1 MKTPLVIFEDNESL
15 REFLVTLLNSSE
27 EFEVLADLPNVL
39 QAKEVIE
46 RYKPDLVI
54 LDIDMPEK
62 DGISVIPI
70 IKECHPTVLIVMYT
84 QFQDEDK
91 IFRSL
96 SAGADGYI
104 LKKLLPV
111 TLFSALKEVMNG
123 GAPMSPMIARK
134 VLDSFQGKIRG
145 NAKKYHLTSRETEVL
160 KLLVK
165 GCSMKFIA
173 SELSISFETC
183 KSHLKNIYLKLQ
195 VNCGR
200 EAIAKVLA
208 ERINFE
214 E

>member
-1 MKTPLVIFEDNESL
+1 METRLIIFEDNESL

-27 EFEVLADLPNVL
+27 GYRVVGDFPNVL
-39 QAKEVIE
+39 QAKEVILE
-46 RYKPDLVI
+46 FKPDLVI

-62 DGISVIPI
+62 DGILAIPI
-70 IKECHPTVLIVMYT
+70 IKETHPEVYIVMYT
-84 QFQDEDK
+84 QFQDDDK

-96 SAGADGYI
+96 CAGADGYI
-104 LKKLLPV
+104 LKKSSPL

-123 GAPMSPMIARK
+123 GAPMSPIIARK
-134 VLDSFQGKIRG
+134 VLESFQNKSRD
-145 NAKKYHLTSRETEVL
+145 NSKKYNLTPREIEVL

-173 SELSISFETC
+173 SELFISFETC
-183 KSHLKNIYLKLQ
+183 KSHLKNIYFKLQ

-208 ERINFE
+208 ERIKL
-214 E
+214 